1 MRLLLVEDDLN
12 LAHQLQHN
20 LQAAGYV
27 VDVSSTLSDARYIAN
42 EVSFDIIVLDLG
54 LPDGSGLNLLK
65 EWRAQQ
71 QQTPVLVLTARDNW
85 EEKVVTFQ
93 AGADDYVCKP
103 FRQEELLVRLEALL
117 RRSKPQHC
125 SQLAAGGIGLDESTQ
140 DAIILDSGERIGLT
154 ATEYRLLQHFLRNPG
169 RLYSKQKLLDTL
181 YQFDAERESNIVES
195 YIRRLR
201 SKLGK
206 QVIENRRFQGYR
218 FKGLL

>member
-1 MRLLLVEDDLN
+1 MHLLLIEDDLN

-20 LQAAGYV
+20 LEASGYI
-27 VDVSSTLSDARYIAN
+27 VDVSGTLSDARYMTN
-42 EVSFDIIVLDLG
+42 EISYDIIIMDLG
-54 LPDGSGLNLLK
+54 LPDGSGLSLLT
-65 EWRAQQ
+65 EWRQGHEH
-71 QQTPVLVLTARDNW
+71 TPVLVLTARDNW
-85 EEKVVTFQ
+85 EEKVITFQ

-117 RRSKPQHC
+117 RRSKPHQC
-125 SQLAAGGIGLDESTQ
+125 PNLSAGGISLDESTQ
-140 DAIILDSGERIGLT
+140 DAIILESGERISLT
-154 ATEYRLLQHFLRNPG
+154 FTEYRLLQHFLRNPG

-201 SKLGK
+201 TKLGK

-218 FKGLL
+218 YKGLL

>member
-1 MRLLLVEDDLN
+1 MRLLLIEDDLN

-20 LQAAGYV
+20 LEASGYI
-27 VDVSSTLSDARYIAN
+27 VDVSGTLSDARYMTN
-42 EVSFDIIVLDLG
+42 EISYDIIIMDLG
-54 LPDGSGLNLLK
+54 LPDGSGLSLLT
-65 EWRAQQ
+65 EWRQGHEH
-71 QQTPVLVLTARDNW
+71 TPVLVLTARDNW
-85 EEKVVTFQ
+85 EEKVITFQ

-117 RRSKPQHC
+117 RRSKPHQC
-125 SQLAAGGIGLDESTQ
+125 PNLSAGGISLDESTQ
-140 DAIILDSGERIGLT
+140 DAIILESGERISLT
-154 ATEYRLLQHFLRNPG
+154 FTEYRLLQHFLRNPG

-201 SKLGK
+201 TKLGK

-218 FKGLL
+218 YKGLL